1 MDILS
6 ARGYTLSVMLN
17 RCYRYQESLVRYW
30 TQRAVD
36 LCIDIE
42 DDSLQEHVVP
52 VQEALAAMERE
63 RRVVFFGAKGS
74 GKTALLSRV
83 AGCSVMAH
91 AAWESPYIRW
101 RYRCEDGNA
110 ENSRFIPDPSLD
122 GLELIDSRA
131 CDSPEMAETL
141 RNLLPGADV
150 AVAVVDARSY
160 EQSPVWDILAALP
173 ENSVGVTMVALTFT
187 DSLSAE
193 ATLALSAAMREF
205 SKSRLGVSL
214 PAYAV
219 NPASDTAVESFTTRV
234 QEALAAPG
242 GVRAAIRRVLNTC
255 VDLMY
260 KQGSVLKTREDIA
273 RTDSGFLAG
282 IEQEIDNFLSHQMQG
297 VKPCIDIYSE
307 SVNRV
312 RPRLMTRLHRA
323 FGWFLSPVTLL
334 RLELYGA
341 GVEKSFYHLMKG
353 DIGRLQQE
361 SDERFTLSCGGHWR
375 SVRPRMK
382 KTLEC
387 EIGEFP
393 EAQLKKELDKLRVNL
408 ENELH
413 VPIRQ
418 ARFRT
423 SLSGSFKARAGWM
436 RGFIIAIC
444 ITLILAGVLGFLGQ
458 DAPALACVALAAIL
472 WLIGSAAHWVAF
484 RRLSREIG
492 AQTAEL
498 YKGVN
503 DMLVSSVETL
513 LISRVA
519 AYRRLY
525 TEPRKKVARHEAQ
538 LKPLQEA
545 HGEIYRQLRGA
556 APRI

>member
-1 MDILS
+1 
-6 ARGYTLSVMLN
+6 MLK

-30 TQRAVD
+30 TQRAID

-42 DDSLQEHVVP
+42 DDSLQEHVEP
-52 VQEALAAMERE
+52 VKEALAAMERE
-63 RRVVFFGAKGS
+63 RRVVFFGGKGS

-83 AGCSVMAH
+83 AECPVMAQ

-101 RYRCEDGNA
+101 RYRCDDGHA
-110 ENSRFIPDPSLD
+110 ENSRFIPEPSLE
-122 GLELIDSRA
+122 GLELIDTRA
-131 CDSPEMAETL
+131 AAAPETAETL
-141 RNLLPGADV
+141 RSLLTGADV
-150 AVAVVDARSY
+150 AVAVVDARTY
-160 EQSPVWDILAALP
+160 EQSPVWDILTSLP
-173 ENSVGVTMVALTFT
+173 EGSIGVTMVALTFT

-205 SKSRLGVSL
+205 TRTRLGVSL

-307 SVNRV
+307 AVNRIQ
-312 RPRLMTRLHRA
+312 PRLISRLRRA

-341 GVEKSFYHLMKG
+341 GVENVCYRLLKG
-353 DIGRLQQE
+353 DIGKQQQE
-361 SDERFTLSCGGHWR
+361 SDERFCLSCGGHWR

-382 KTLEC
+382 QTLEC

-393 EAQLKKELDKLRVNL
+393 EADLKKELDLLRIRM
-408 ENELH
+408 ENALH
-413 VPIRQ
+413 DPFGQ

-423 SLSGSFKARAGWM
+423 KLADAFKARAGWM
-436 RGFIIAIC
+436 RGLIVAIC
-444 ITLILAGVLGFLGQ
+444 LVLVLAGLLGFLGQ
-458 DAPALACVALAAIL
+458 DMPAVTCVAIAGLL
-472 WLIGSAAHWVAF
+472 WLVGTAAHWVAF
-484 RRLSREIG
+484 SRLRKEV
-492 AQTAEL
+492 AARAAEL
-498 YKGVN
+498 YQGVN
-503 DMLVSSVETL
+503 ALLKESVETL
-513 LISRVA
+513 IISRVA

-525 TEPRKKVARHEAQ
+525 TEPRKKVARHEAL

-545 HGEIYRQLRGA
+545 HSEIYRQLRGA
-556 APRI
+556 APRV